1 MQANYVQRQR
11 IIFGKMGPARF
22 IGHLDLA
29 RTLERAL
36 NRAQIPLAYTQG
48 YNKRPRMQM
57 ASALPLGY
65 TSDCEIAD
73 IWLIET
79 EDPLRVK
86 TRLKEK
92 MSPGILIREVRVVP
106 LKGAALQ
113 TLTVEATY
121 QVTLRVPPERSEL
134 RVRIDD
140 LLSAT
145 SIPRER
151 RGKAYDLRSLVSEL
165 TLIEGDEAEAHMKM
179 RLALLPGKT
188 GRPDE
193 VVESL
198 GFDPLDA
205 TYHRC
210 EIILAE
216 DHSHGD

>member
-1 MQANYVQRQR
+1 MQRQR

-73 IWLIET
+73 IWLVESVN
-79 EDPLRVK
+79 PLEVK
-86 TRLKEK
+86 ARLKEK
-92 MSPGILIREVRVVP
+92 MSPGILIQEVREVSLR
-106 LKGAALQ
+106 GAALQ
-113 TLTVEATY
+113 TLTVEASY
-121 QVTLRVPPERSEL
+121 LVRLPESPQRSDLRA
-134 RVRIDD
+134 RIDE
-140 LLSAT
+140 LLSAR

-151 RGKAYDLRSLVSEL
+151 RGKAYDLRPLVSEL
-165 TLIEGDEAEAHMKM
+165 TLIEREEAEYHIKM
-179 RLALLPGKT
+179 RLGLLPGKT

-205 TYHRC
+205 AYHRY
-210 EIILAE
+210 EITLAE
-216 DHSHGD
+216 DHSHGE

>member
-73 IWLIET
+73 IWLVESVN
-79 EDPLRVK
+79 PLEVK
-86 TRLKEK
+86 ARLNEK
-92 MSPGILIREVRVVP
+92 MSPGILILEVREVS

-113 TLTVEATY
+113 TLTVEASY
-121 QVTLRVPPERSEL
+121 LVGLPESPEPSEL
-134 RVRIDD
+134 RARIDD
-140 LLSAT
+140 LLSAG

-151 RGKAYDLRSLVSEL
+151 RGKAYDLRPLVSEL
-165 TLIEGDEAEAHMKM
+165 ALVEGDEAKAHIKM
-179 RLALLPGKT
+179 RLSLLPGKT

-205 TYHRC
+205 AYHRC

-216 DHSHGD
+216 DHNRGE

>member
-11 IIFGKMGPARF
+11 ILFGKMGPARY
-22 IGHLDLA
+22 ISHLDLA

-36 NRAQIPLAYTQG
+36 NRARIPLAYTQG

-65 TSDCEIAD
+65 TSECELAD
-73 IWLIET
+73 IWLVESV
-79 EDPLRVK
+79 DPLEVK
-86 TRLKEK
+86 ARLKEK
-92 MSPGILIREVRVVP
+92 MSPGIHVREVREVA

-113 TLTVEATY
+113 NLTSEATY
-121 QVTLRVPPERSEL
+121 LVTLPELLERSEL
-134 RVRIDD
+134 RGRIDD

-145 SIPRER
+145 SILRER
-151 RGKAYDLRSLVSEL
+151 RGKAYDLRPLVLEL
-165 TLIEGDEAEAHMKM
+165 TLVEGEKTENQLRM
-179 RLALLPGKT
+179 RLSLLPGKT

-205 TYHRC
+205 GYHRD
-210 EIILAE
+210 EIVLAE
-216 DHSHGD
+216 DQAVG